1 MTWVKTLQDHISNT
15 LVSDADF
22 AKAVSHRSMH
32 NRGIDP
38 TRPPAGGFAAP
49 AGALLHRGPCAFIG
63 LVAGTTRNPLILT
76 PLLCLSV
83 CLLYIFVCLF
93 LSPFVLLTFQAAT
106 FPNNTPQSKEEYY
119 YRSVFEKYYPGC
131 DKFVHVWD
139 GGCRAGG
146 AAFKSKEYTR
156 AGLVDTE
163 LLKKGHGVAS
173 QISV

>member
-1 MTWVKTLQDHISNT
+1 MAS
-15 LVSDADF
+15 
-22 AKAVSHRSMH
+22 
-32 NRGIDP
+32 
-38 TRPPAGGFAAP
+38 
-49 AGALLHRGPCAFIG
+49 CAFFCP
-63 LVAGTTRNPLILT
+63 PL
-76 PLLCLSV
+76 SA
-83 CLLYIFVCLF
+83 
-93 LSPFVLLTFQAAT
+93 PFVPFIFQAAT